1 MKTYTVSVRATYYD
15 DLTIVADSKEEAYKL
30 AVQSF
35 EPTGDN
41 CMSIDVFGLSP
52 WEPENND
59 EDYAH
64 EQRRQRE
71 IDDAA

>member
-1 MKTYTVSVRATYYD
+1 MKTYSVSVKATYYD
-15 DLTIVADSKEEAYKL
+15 DLEIIADDKDEAYRK
-30 AVQSF
+30 AIEYF
-35 EPTGDN
+35 KPCGDN

-64 EQRRQRE
+64 EQHRQRE

>member
-1 MKTYTVSVRATYYD
+1 MATYNVSVRATYYED
-15 DLTIVADSKEEAYKL
+15 ITIVADSKEEAHKL
-30 AVQSF
+30 ALHYF
-35 EPTGDN
+35 EPTSDN

-64 EQRRQRE
+64 EQHRQRE